1 MESCDFNSLYEM
13 IKTLRKNNAWDREQT
28 PNSMRRYLLEETY
41 ETIDAIDEGC
51 AEHVKEE
58 LGDVLLVLM
67 MISYMYEQADSFS
80 LSDVVASCKQKLR
93 NRLPHIFGEEKKN
106 LNSSEVLS
114 QWKKIKE
121 DSQKEEKDDE
131 SILSKL
137 PNSSPL
143 FKAVELKNRVARV
156 GFDWDCV
163 EGVMEKLDEEVQEIK
178 DAIAKN
184 DKNNME
190 EEIGGALFVLVNL
203 AEKLNL
209 NAELALNLANKK
221 FEKRFRYVE
230 KRMKEKG
237 FPLKKENLERME
249 ECWQEIKKL
258 EH

>member
-1 MESCDFNSLYEM
+1 MEEKEFNSLFEM

-28 PNSMRRYLLEETY
+28 PNSMRKYLLEETY
-41 ETIDAIDEGC
+41 EAIDAIDEGV
-51 AEHVKEE
+51 AEHVSEE
-58 LGDVLLVLM
+58 LGDVLLVLL
-67 MISYMYEQADSFS
+67 MISYMYEQAGSFS
-80 LSDVVASCKQKLR
+80 LLDVIVSCREKLKK
-93 NRLPHIFGEEKKN
+93 RLPHIFGSEKKN

-114 QWKKIKE
+114 QWKKIKD

-143 FKAVELKNRVARV
+143 FKAVELKNRVAKV
-156 GFDWDCV
+156 GFDWDSA
-163 EGVMEKLDEEVQEIK
+163 EGVLKKLDEEVQEIK

-184 DKNNME
+184 DRFNME
-190 EEIGGALFVLVNL
+190 EEIGDALFVLVNL

-249 ECWQEIKKL
+249 ECWQEIKKI